1 MNLPEMSFFLSP
13 IAGAAGVV
21 MAFMQTH
28 RHGSSSSV
36 SLLVGIPLGLVGG
49 FVIYRGM
56 ARLARVVWK
65 KTPVRHR
72 GEWWHFLDL
81 QCLRHLYRM
90 VFVFGFRDWF
100 FMLLPN
106 KSPEPTAVGAVSSA
120 VAVHVASRRWLSF
133 FR

>member
-1 MNLPEMSFFLSP
+1 MNLPEMSAVLSP

-56 ARLARVVWK
+56 VRLAREVSRADTTQNSTSWRVVAILGLTMLAPFISFGICFW
-65 KTPVRHR
+65 
-72 GEWWHFLDL
+72 L
-81 QCLRHLYRM
+81 LRLVYY
-90 VFVFGFRDWF
+90 
-100 FMLLPN
+100 
-106 KSPEPTAVGAVSSA
+106 
-120 VAVHVASRRWLSF
+120 VAA
-133 FR
+133 

>member
-1 MNLPEMSFFLSP
+1 MNLPEMSFFLAP

-28 RHGSSSSV
+28 RHGSFSSV

-65 KTPVRHR
+65 EDASPTSWRVVALL
-72 GEWWHFLDL
+72 GLT
-81 QCLRHLYRM
+81 
-90 VFVFGFRDWF
+90 
-100 FMLLPN
+100 MLAPFI
-106 KSPEPTAVGAVSSA
+106 SYGICF
-120 VAVHVASRRWLSF
+120 WLSRLVF
-133 FR
+133 YVAA